1 MKQIIIT
8 KEIFSKTS
16 LERAMQD
23 YSNLCE
29 FSIAEKADEWEVR
42 FSNCRF
48 DEQRTVNE
56 FENYL
61 IGLENN

>member
-1 MKQIIIT
+1 
-8 KEIFSKTS
+8 
-16 LERAMQD
+16 MQD

>member
-1 MKQIIIT
+1 MKQIIIK
-8 KEIFSKTS
+8 KEIISDTS
-16 LERAMQD
+16 LDCAIQD
-23 YSNLCE
+23 YSNLCVI
-29 FSIAEKADEWEVR
+29 SIEERADAWKLE

-61 IGLENN
+61 IGLENK